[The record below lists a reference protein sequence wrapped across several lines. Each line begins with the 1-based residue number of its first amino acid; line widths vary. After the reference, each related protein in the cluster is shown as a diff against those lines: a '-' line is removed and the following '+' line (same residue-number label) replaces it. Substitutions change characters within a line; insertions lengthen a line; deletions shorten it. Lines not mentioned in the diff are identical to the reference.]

1 MITLSNEIHS
11 LPDSAPVIWRTPKYT
26 GPERRK
32 MKRRRPRPVLVLLA
46 LLPILWIGYTVAV
59 LSLMGDE
66 SSLVLDAGRTL
77 GPDRPRFR
85 YEQIDIPRED
95 GRRQFAWGMP
105 RGGSDAGPW
114 ALFLHGNASTIA
126 SSVNLAHYRV
136 LRTTGLNVFAPEY
149 RGFGGL
155 DGIPTEAALR
165 ADARAAYDYLR
176 GVRKVDPR
184 RIVIYGWSLGSAV
197 AIDLAP
203 TVDHAALVLEAAPAS
218 QVAISRSRYPF
229 FPIRLLMRNPFDSI
243 DKIDHIRSPIL
254 FLHSP
259 EDAIVPIAEGRRLFD
274 AARTEKTFVEIPGG
288 HVNAADVDPAGLSD
302 AIGSFL
308 KQHGL
313 LTPTF
318 SP

>member
-1 MITLSNEIHS
+1 MITLSNETHS
-11 LPDSAPVIWRTPKYT
+11 LPDSAPVIRRRRRYT

-32 MKRRRPRPVLVLLA
+32 TKRWRPRPLLLLLA
-46 LLPILWIGYTVAV
+46 LFAILAIGYTVAV
-59 LSLMGDE
+59 LSLIGEE

-77 GPDRPRFR
+77 GPARPEFR

-95 GRRQFAWGMP
+95 RRRQFGWAMP
-105 RGGSDAGPW
+105 RSASDAGPW
-114 ALFLHGNASTIA
+114 ALFLHGNPSTIA

-136 LRTTGLNVFAPEY
+136 LRTAGLNVFAPEY

-155 DGIPTEAALR
+155 DGVPTEAALT

-176 GVRKVDPR
+176 GVRKVAPG

-197 AIDLAP
+197 AIDLAL
-203 TVDHAALVLEAAPAS
+203 TVNHGALVLEAAPAS

-243 DKIDHIRSPIL
+243 GKIDRISSPIL
-254 FLHSP
+254 FLHSRD
-259 EDAIVPIAEGRRLFD
+259 DAVVPIAEGRRLFD
-274 AARTEKTFVEIPGG
+274 AARTEKTFVEIHGG
-288 HVNAADVDPAGLSD
+288 HVNAADVDPGGLSD
-302 AIGSFL
+302 AIRSFL

-313 LTPTF
+313 LAPPR